1 MVIRFSQDIAMQ
13 NVNGV
18 LYVRQEMVRNGEI
31 KKMELNK
38 EISKQFRYTFAEEI
52 SNAFNKLRKD

>member
-18 LYVRQEMVRNGEI
+18 LYVRQEMVRNGKI

-38 EISKQFRYTFAEEI
+38 EISKQFRYTFAAEI
-52 SNAFNKLRKD
+52 FNAFNKLRKE